1 MAITVRPLRA
11 SDHLDA
17 WLTEHWGA
25 DRIVVHGDTYTTDD
39 LEGLVAER
47 GGAIGGILTF
57 AVAGDTL
64 EIVTLDASRRRE
76 GIASI
81 LVDAVADIARER
93 GLRRLLATVTND
105 SLASLGFF
113 QSQGFVLRELRPGG
127 ALEEPPTTAPT
138 APADA
143 DYDLTMRDEI
153 DLELVL

>member
-47 GGAIGGILTF
+47 GDEIGGILTY
-57 AVAGDTL
+57 AVHGDTM

-76 GIASI
+76 GIGSVLVASA
-81 LVDAVADIARER
+81 VDVARGL
-93 GLRRLLATVTND
+93 GLRRIRLTTTND
-105 SLASLGFF
+105 NLASLGFF
-113 QSQGFVLRELRPGG
+113 QSNGFVLCGLRPGG
-127 ALEEPPTTAPT
+127 AIEEPRTTKANTPID
-138 APADA
+138 PL
-143 DYDLTMRDEI
+143 YDLTMRDEI
-153 DLELVL
+153 DLELIL